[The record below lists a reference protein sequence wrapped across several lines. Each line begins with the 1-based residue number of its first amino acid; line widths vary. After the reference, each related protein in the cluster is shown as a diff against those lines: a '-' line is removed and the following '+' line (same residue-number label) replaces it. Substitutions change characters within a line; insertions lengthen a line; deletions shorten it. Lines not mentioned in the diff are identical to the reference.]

1 MQAQTNISW
10 MSTQNIR
17 YPQSKRHPDFAKQTP
32 ESGSYSGSPSPYPPP
47 PPSSSQIYSNST
59 TGSPHPHGRNSGPP
73 PGSSPPSAAAAGWV
87 GRDNY
92 RMPAGQHSSG
102 SFYPQHPG
110 YPGNSTSP
118 HGGQQR
124 DSIPGGWHDQRA
136 GPPPSSSSST
146 GSSSAT
152 PSNNSM
158 DSPMTTAHWSSNR
171 YPPGSGGNS
180 GYGPPEFGSQ
190 PHFAP
195 GSAQAGKMMTPGQY
209 SMRTVPPPPP
219 SQTAQQTTDPSPA
232 SSRSGFGPM
241 SHAINNGTN
250 NNSIPPG
257 TGAKMMNSGSHA
269 FANQYPP
276 PPPTSGS
283 YGSNSGPAGHH
294 HHHHHSG
301 QLIRSQRANELSQQH
316 QQAPPPTAIF
326 PPNSVEATVPIPS
339 KRRKLMARDI
349 APVDAWRVYMALKS
363 GLLAESTYALDV
375 LNVISNDDIS
385 LLFLSLPN
393 MPGLLDVL
401 LEHYRRYLNE
411 MFDSMLDDIEIGY
424 EDRLKQQKQL
434 TNANL
439 NGESKSHS
447 NDNDSHSN
455 KLKWYEVDRDR
466 KDEQDHLLL
475 NDVDDDIEGFLDRK
489 FKLNGRPKLTL
500 FQDQT
505 NNYTNITRNGKTV
518 KVKKDKNLFIMDYD
532 KQWDPSGNGFLTKQ
546 EHWLKGGGETT
557 THIQSHMEPKERYL
571 RFCRLITKQQ
581 QDNHDDDDDDVE
593 IVEQNGENCE
603 NNHHTNGHE
612 SDQMN
617 DDKDKDKDNGD
628 NNDNNDDDDDQY
640 PKIHPT
646 DRERYWKRL
655 HQPDFEDESYDQEE
669 PAVCTGRE
677 YQDSIK
683 SRCLTVSNLIRN
695 LTFVPG
701 NDIEM
706 CRSSCLLLI
715 LSRLILLHHVH
726 ALKKKRKISEIDCTK
741 IVANRLDEETMFNLI
756 DEKCDSDDARCD
768 KSDCMMDCGPEKE
781 WWWEALHL
789 IRENTMVTLANI
801 SGQLDLSSFPE
812 SITLALLDGLLHW
825 AICPSSYAQDAFP
838 SAPNTL
844 SPRRLAYEALS
855 KLSIYESNVDLILA
869 TPPWTRIEKFLKN
882 LTRSLVRNEDQ
893 TIREFSIVLISNFAT
908 ADPSVVRVIALSG
921 YSVSLLLGFIEQAEQ
936 SALGIANAHGIQ
948 YLRENFDAI
957 GTTPDM
963 VRRAATILRTLARYS
978 ENRSLFIQHE
988 QRLLSLSMSQILDT
1002 SISSII
1008 ADILYECSFE
1018 TIINNYCTK
1027 EANLPPQEM
1036 TTN

>member
-1 MQAQTNISW
+1 M
-10 MSTQNIR
+10 
-17 YPQSKRHPDFAKQTP
+17 
-32 ESGSYSGSPSPYPPP
+32 
-47 PPSSSQIYSNST
+47 
-59 TGSPHPHGRNSGPP
+59 
-73 PGSSPPSAAAAGWV
+73 
-87 GRDNY
+87 
-92 RMPAGQHSSG
+92 MP
-102 SFYPQHPG
+102 
-110 YPGNSTSP
+110 
-118 HGGQQR
+118 
-124 DSIPGGWHDQRA
+124 
-136 GPPPSSSSST
+136 
-146 GSSSAT
+146 
-152 PSNNSM
+152 
-158 DSPMTTAHWSSNR
+158 
-171 YPPGSGGNS
+171 
-180 GYGPPEFGSQ
+180 
-190 PHFAP
+190 
-195 GSAQAGKMMTPGQY
+195 PGQY
-209 SMRTVPPPPP
+209 SLRNNVPPQPQ
-219 SQTAQQTTDPSPA
+219 QTAQQAADQP
-232 SSRSGFGPM
+232 SSRSAFGQM
-241 SHAINNGTN
+241 SHSN
-250 NNSIPPG
+250 NNAPGSKMPPS
-257 TGAKMMNSGSHA
+257 MMNSGS
-269 FANQYPP
+269 QPP
-276 PPPTSGS
+276 SHL
-283 YGSNSGPAGHH
+283 YGSQYQPTGGTYGSSSGPSAHHHH

-301 QLIRSQRANELSQQH
+301 VSGQLMRSQRGNELPQ
-316 QQAPPPTAIF
+316 QQAPQSMAIF
-326 PPNSVEATVPIPS
+326 PPNSIEATVPIPS

-349 APVDAWRVYMALKS
+349 GPVDAWRVYMALKS

-411 MFDSMLDDIEIGY
+411 MFDSMFDDIEIGY
-424 EDRLKQQKQL
+424 EDRQKQEKRMV
-434 TNANL
+434 ANGNQ
-439 NGESKSHS
+439 NGESKSS
-447 NDNDSHSN
+447 MTNDDDDHHSN
-455 KLKWYEVDRDR
+455 KLKWYELDRDR
-466 KDEQDHLLL
+466 KDEQNNLLL
-475 NDVDDDIEGFLDRK
+475 NEDDDDIEQFLDRE

-505 NNYTNITRNGKTV
+505 NNYTNVTRNGKTV
-518 KVKKDKNLFIMDYD
+518 KVKKDKNLFIIDYD
-532 KQWDPSGNGFLTKQ
+532 KRWDPSGNGFSTRH
-546 EHWLKGGGETT
+546 EHWQKGG
-557 THIQSHMEPKERYL
+557 
-571 RFCRLITKQQ
+571 
-581 QDNHDDDDDDVE
+581 
-593 IVEQNGENCE
+593 
-603 NNHHTNGHE
+603 
-612 SDQMN
+612 
-617 DDKDKDKDNGD
+617 
-628 NNDNNDDDDDQY
+628 
-640 PKIHPT
+640 
-646 DRERYWKRL
+646 
-655 HQPDFEDESYDQEE
+655 DFEDESYDQEE

-756 DEKCDSDDARCD
+756 DEKSDSSDGKTD
-768 KSDCMMDCGPEKE
+768 KTDCMMDTEPEKE

-801 SGQLDLSSFPE
+801 SGHLDLSTFPE

-869 TPPWTRIEKFLKN
+869 TPPWSRIEKFLKN

-893 TIREFSIVLISNFAT
+893 TVREFSIVLISNFVT

-921 YSVSLLLGFIEQAEQ
+921 FSVSLLLGFIEQAEQ
-936 SALGIANAHGIQ
+936 SALSIANAHGIQ

-1018 TIINNYCTK
+1018 TIINNNNNNHNVTK
-1027 EANLPPQEM
+1027 ELLTQ
-1036 TTN
+1036 